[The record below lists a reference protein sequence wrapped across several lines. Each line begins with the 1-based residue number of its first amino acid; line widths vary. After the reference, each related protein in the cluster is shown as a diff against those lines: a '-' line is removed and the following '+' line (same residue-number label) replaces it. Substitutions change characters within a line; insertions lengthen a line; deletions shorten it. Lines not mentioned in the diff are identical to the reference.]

1 MICKKVEIVNK
12 LGLHARASAKLAQH
26 ASQFASNIQIGL
38 DESSLVDCKSIM
50 SLMMLAAS
58 IGTKVIIKI
67 EGEDEQLAFDDI
79 SVLIADKFGEGE

>member
-1 MICKKVEIVNK
+1 MNK

-26 ASQFASNIQIGL
+26 ASHFASSIQIGL
-38 DESSLVDCKSIM
+38 HESSLVDCKSIM

-79 SVLIADKFGEGE
+79 SALIADKFGEGE

>member
-1 MICKKVEIVNK
+1 MNK
-12 LGLHARASAKLAQH
+12 LGLHARACAKLAQH

-79 SVLIADKFGEGE
+79 SALIANKFGEGE